1 LAEDWA
7 AEGIPS
13 KEWQNLASG
22 HPQVLAS
29 KVEGSEAALADAVVA
44 SVEGSEVIEVVSV
57 VVTEVASAEIEVDL
71 AEEAALAT
79 RAGVAS
85 AAEEDS
91 QTVLH
96 HQMRPVDQADREAV
110 DMVVGMEV
118 VLLTA
123 LDLIM
128 VIAGATGMAPAA
140 NATIVAAQAVRPGL
154 TVVGTHAVA

>member
-1 LAEDWA
+1 MAEDWA
-7 AEGIPS
+7 AEDTPS
-13 KEWQNLASG
+13 KEWQSLASD
-22 HPQVLAS
+22 HPQALVS

-44 SVEGSEVIEVVSV
+44 SVEASVVIEAVS
-57 VVTEVASAEIEVDL
+57 VVTEVASAEIGVDL

-96 HQMRPVDQADREAV
+96 HPMRPVDQADREAV

-128 VIAGATGMAPAA
+128 VIADATGMAPAA

-154 TVVGTHAVA
+154 TVVGTPAVA